1 MINLQRRLKCCGF
14 CHNCSSAVFE
24 LLIIAAFWPAENW
37 RRDCK
42 RREGET
48 GNTGSKYCNLC
59 YVVYSWF
66 FKLVGKLFAS
76 HHPTMLM
83 LLHCEANDF
92 KQSLGHSTATFIHSF
107 IHFWHAPLWVRT
119 AKRRHHSP
127 ELAILSHVNCF
138 VQGEVQWF
146 QVLLGSLHPRSMGAS
161 RWSPPV
167 LQGGSCYDL
176 LGIWFVWHSHIVAE
190 Q

>member
-59 YVVYSWF
+59 CVVYSWF
-66 FKLVGKLFAS
+66 FKLVGKLFTS

-107 IHFWHAPLWVRT
+107 ISGMHHYECVVPNVDISLQSGQFWATSVAYFRKRFIDVRSCWIVFIHVV
-119 AKRRHHSP
+119 RGIPVVSSRSP
-127 ELAILSHVNCF
+127 
-138 VQGEVQWF
+138 
-146 QVLLGSLHPRSMGAS
+146 R
-161 RWSPPV
+161 
-167 LQGGSCYDL
+167 
-176 LGIWFVWHSHIVAE
+176 GIC
-190 Q
+190 